1 MKAAV
6 LVVLA
11 AAGLAAL
18 SVASCSVR
26 RVSDGYVCD
35 PAGDS
40 HECQDGRSCVQ
51 GFCIEAGTTNGCP
64 SPCTTCDTDHSCR
77 IECTPGKPCGNVQ
90 CPAGYDCRIR
100 CNNTGACGTV
110 DCAQAHSCD
119 IDCSGSA
126 SCGNINCGMHECAI
140 DCSGAFACPE
150 IDCAASCSCDVSCT
164 GPAACP
170 VPVCPMGSRGPCTQ
184 DGSAG
189 APCDSTEPGC
199 DVCN

>member
-18 SVASCSVR
+18 SVASCSVH

-35 PAGDS
+35 PSGDG
-40 HECQDGRSCVQ
+40 HECTGGRFCVQ
-51 GFCIEAGTTNGCP
+51 GYCVESGTSSGCP
-64 SPCTTCDTDHSCR
+64 SPCTSCDSDHSCR

-90 CPAGYDCRIR
+90 CPAGFDCRIR
-100 CNNTGACGTV
+100 CNNAGACGTV
-110 DCAQAHSCD
+110 DCAQARSCD
-119 IDCSGSA
+119 IECSGSE
-126 SCGNINCGMHECAI
+126 SCGNINCGMHECTI
-140 DCSGAFACPE
+140 DCSGALACPE

-164 GPAACP
+164 NPAACP
-170 VPVCPMGSRGPCTQ
+170 DLACRMGSVGPCTQ
-184 DGSAG
+184 DGSTG
-189 APCDSTEPGC
+189 TPCDSTRAGC